1 MNEQTNTKVMQ
12 QAYEAFN
19 KGDITVVFSFLAED
33 AEYVAVGPSGVIP
46 WAGTFNSHVQ
56 IGQFFARLDEALEF
70 QTFSA
75 QEFIAQGD
83 KLAVVL
89 HGRYRVRSNGKVFET
104 NPQHIVTFRD
114 GKIVR
119 LIALDDTATIAA
131 MLAA

>member
-1 MNEQTNTKVMQ
+1 MQ
-12 QAYEAFN
+12 QAYDAFS
-19 KGDITVVFSFLAED
+19 KGDIPAVFSFLAED

-46 WAGTFNSHVQ
+46 WAGTYKDHEQ
-56 IGQFFARLDEALEF
+56 IGQFFTRLGESLDF
-70 QTFSA
+70 QAFSA

-89 HGRYRVRSNGKVFET
+89 HGQYKVRSNGKVFET

>member
-1 MNEQTNTKVMQ
+1 MNEQKNTKIMQ
-12 QAYEAFN
+12 QAYDAFS
-19 KGDITVVFSFLAED
+19 KGDIPAVFNFIAED
-33 AEYVAVGPSGVIP
+33 AEYTSVGPSGVIP
-46 WAGTFNSHVQ
+46 WAGTYNGHEQ
-56 IGQFFARLDEALEF
+56 IGQFFTRLGEALDF
-70 QTFSA
+70 QLFSA

-89 HGRYRVRSNGKVFET
+89 HGRYKVRSNGKVFET

>member
-1 MNEQTNTKVMQ
+1 MNEQENVKTMKA
-12 QAYEAFN
+12 AYDAFSR
-19 KGDITVVFSFLAED
+19 GDIPAVFTFLAED
-33 AEYVAVGPSGVIP
+33 AEYIAVGPAKVIP
-46 WAGTFNSHVQ
+46 WAGTYRGHAE
-56 IGQFFARLDEALEF
+56 IGQFFTRLGEALDF
-70 QTFSA
+70 QAFSA

-89 HGRYRVRSNGKVFET
+89 HGRYEVRSNGKVFET

-114 GKIVR
+114 GKVVR